1 MSLEVFVILKK
12 TKISETCSQPALS
25 IYVTLGK
32 FFLTS
37 RSKVHPKVCN
47 SEDEIY
53 KKFRFLP

>member
-1 MSLEVFVILKK
+1 MSLEIYAISKK
-12 TKISETCSQPALS
+12 NKNSETCSQPALS

-47 SEDEIY
+47 SEDKIY

>member
-1 MSLEVFVILKK
+1 MSLDIYAISKK
-12 TKISETCSQPALS
+12 NKISETRSQPALS

-32 FFLTS
+32 FFLTA

-47 SEDEIY
+47 SEDKIC